1 MQRAAGTKNAASD
14 RIAEDRAG
22 KAAPGVI
29 LEMRGIEK
37 SFGPVKALRNV
48 SLSVREGEI
57 HAICGENG
65 AGKSTLMNIL
75 SGVYPSGSYNGQI
88 IFEGEERHFRNL
100 RDSEHAGISIIH
112 QELALVPMLSIAENI
127 FLGNEKAKAGV
138 VDWTTAHAEARELV
152 KRVGL
157 SEAPE
162 TLVGELGI
170 GKQQLIEIAK
180 ALAKNVRLM
189 ILDEPT
195 ASLNERDSDTL
206 LNLML
211 ELKARGVTSIIISHK
226 LNEISRVADSITV
239 IRDGST
245 VDTMSYA
252 AGDVSEARIVTA
264 MVGRELADR
273 YPSRE
278 PKLGETMFE
287 IRDWRVVDPGHGDR
301 DAIKSVN
308 LTVRRGE
315 VVGISGLMGSGR
327 TELALSVFGRLF
339 GKHVGGTVHLN
350 GKEIDT
356 STVTKAINHS
366 LAYVTED
373 RKGAGL
379 VLGESI
385 ARNVVLSNL
394 PNVSKMRVMVD
405 DHRVQ
410 EVARDFRSRLRI
422 RSHDVLQKV
431 GNLSGGNQQKVVL
444 SKWLFIDP
452 EVLILDE
459 PTRGIDVGAKY
470 EIYGIVNN
478 VVASGK
484 CVLMISSEM
493 PELLG
498 TCDRIYVMN
507 EGRFVGEF
515 TAAEATQERIIP
527 ARVAVDSDVIRSG
540 TGEADSVAA

>member
-1 MQRAAGTKNAASD
+1 MQPTAGTKVT
-14 RIAEDRAG
+14 
-22 KAAPGVI
+22 APGRTGTAPAGTI

-37 SFGPVKALRNV
+37 SFGPVKALRSVN
-48 SLSVREGEI
+48 LSVREGEI

-75 SGVYPSGSYNGQI
+75 SGVHPYGSYNGQI
-88 IFEGEERHFRNL
+88 VFDGEERRFRNL
-100 RDSEHAGISIIH
+100 RDSEHAGICIIH
-112 QELALVPMLSIAENI
+112 QELALAPMLSITENI

-138 VDWTTAHAEARELV
+138 VDWTAAHADARALL

-157 SEAPE
+157 AEAPE
-162 TLVGELGI
+162 TLVGDLGI

-245 VDTMSYA
+245 VETMSYA

-273 YPSRE
+273 YPGRE
-278 PKLGETMFE
+278 PELGETMFE
-287 IRDWRVVDPGHGDR
+287 IRDWRVVDPAHGDR

-308 LTVRRGE
+308 LKARRGE

-339 GKHVGGTVHLN
+339 GKHAGGTVHLN

-356 STVTKAINHS
+356 STVAKAIGHG

-394 PNVSKMRVMVD
+394 PDVSKMRVMVD

-410 EVARDFRSRLRI
+410 EVARDFRSKLRI
-422 RSHDVLQKV
+422 RSHDVLQRV

-444 SKWLFIDP
+444 SKWLFTGP

-470 EIYGIVNN
+470 EIYGIINDVA
-478 VVASGK
+478 ASGK
-484 CVLMISSEM
+484 CVVMISSEM

-515 TAAEATQERIIP
+515 TAAEATQERIMGAIMKNQEL
-527 ARVAVDSDVIRSG
+527 AR
-540 TGEADSVAA
+540 

>member
-1 MQRAAGTKNAASD
+1 MVADVRA
-14 RIAEDRAG
+14 
-22 KAAPGVI
+22 AAPGRFSDGSVNKTSPKAI

-37 SFGPVKALRNV
+37 SFGPVKALRDVN
-48 SLSVREGEI
+48 LKVRAGEI

-88 IFEGEERHFRNL
+88 VFDGEERHFRNL
-100 RDSEHAGISIIH
+100 RDSEHVGICIIH
-112 QELALVPMLSIAENI
+112 QELALAPMLSIAENL
-127 FLGNEKAKAGV
+127 FLGNERAKSGIVNWHA
-138 VDWTTAHAEARELV
+138 AHAEARAIL

-157 SEAPE
+157 MEPSE

-180 ALAKNVRLM
+180 ALAKDVRLL

-211 ELKARGVTSIIISHK
+211 ELKAKGVTSIIISHK

-252 AGDVSEARIVTA
+252 VDEVSEARIVTA

-273 YPSRE
+273 YPTRTSA
-278 PKLGETMFE
+278 PGETMFE
-287 IRDWRVVDPGHGDR
+287 IRDWRVVDPAHGDR

-308 LTVRRGE
+308 LKVRRGE

-339 GKHVGGTVHLN
+339 GKHAGGTIHLN

-356 STVTKAINHS
+356 STVTKAIDHR

-379 VLGESI
+379 VLGQSI

-394 PNVSKMRVMVD
+394 REVSKMGIMVD

-410 EVARDFRSRLRI
+410 EVAQDFRAKLRI
-422 RSHDVLQKV
+422 RSSDVMQKV

-444 SKWLFIDP
+444 SKWLFTDP

-470 EIYGIVNN
+470 EIYSIING
-478 VVASGK
+478 VVATGK
-484 CVLMISSEM
+484 CVIMISSEM

-515 TAAEATQERIIP
+515 SAAEATQERIMGAIMKNQEL
-527 ARVAVDSDVIRSG
+527 AR
-540 TGEADSVAA
+540 

>member
-1 MQRAAGTKNAASD
+1 MKQAAAKKVPITEQG
-14 RIAEDRAG
+14 AEDRIDRAHS
-22 KAAPGVI
+22 GVI

-37 SFGPVKALRNV
+37 SFGPVKALRDVN
-48 SLSVREGEI
+48 LSVREGEI

-75 SGVYPSGSYNGQI
+75 SGVYPHGSYGGQI
-88 IFEGEERHFRNL
+88 IFGGEERHFKSL
-100 RDSEHAGISIIH
+100 RDSEHAGICIIH
-112 QELALVPMLSIAENI
+112 QELALAPMLSITENL
-127 FLGNEKAKAGV
+127 FLGNEKSKAGFI
-138 VDWTTAHAEARELV
+138 DWSASHAEARVLLG
-152 KRVGL
+152 RVGL
-157 SEAPE
+157 VEAPE

-180 ALAKNVRLM
+180 SLAKDVKLM

-206 LNLML
+206 LKLML
-211 ELKARGVTSIIISHK
+211 ELKAKGVTSIIISHK

-245 VDTMSYA
+245 VDVMSYA
-252 AGDVSEARIVTA
+252 TGEVSEPRIVKA

-273 YPSRE
+273 YPRRE

-287 IRDWRVVDPGHGDR
+287 IRDWRVVDPAHHNR
-301 DAIKSVN
+301 EAIRSVN
-308 LTVRRGE
+308 LKVRQGE

-356 STVTKAINHS
+356 STVSRAIGHGV
-366 LAYVTED
+366 AYVTED

-385 ARNVVLSNL
+385 ARNIALANL
-394 PNVSKMRVMVD
+394 PGVSRMGFMVD
-405 DHRVQ
+405 DHAVLD
-410 EVARDFRSRLRI
+410 VATDYRSKLRI

-444 SKWLFIDP
+444 SKWLFTNP

-470 EIYGIVNN
+470 EIYSIVNDA
-478 VVASGK
+478 VAAGK

-515 TAAEATQERIIP
+515 TAAEATQELIMGAIMKNQ
-527 ARVAVDSDVIRSG
+527 AI
-540 TGEADSVAA
+540 TQ

>member
-1 MQRAAGTKNAASD
+1 
-14 RIAEDRAG
+14 
-22 KAAPGVI
+22 
-29 LEMRGIEK
+29 
-37 SFGPVKALRNV
+37 
-48 SLSVREGEI
+48 
-57 HAICGENG
+57 
-65 AGKSTLMNIL
+65 
-75 SGVYPSGSYNGQI
+75 
-88 IFEGEERHFRNL
+88 
-100 RDSEHAGISIIH
+100 
-112 QELALVPMLSIAENI
+112 
-127 FLGNEKAKAGV
+127 
-138 VDWTTAHAEARELV
+138 
-152 KRVGL
+152 
-157 SEAPE
+157 
-162 TLVGELGI
+162 
-170 GKQQLIEIAK
+170 
-180 ALAKNVRLM
+180 
-189 ILDEPT
+189 
-195 ASLNERDSDTL
+195 
-206 LNLML
+206 ML
-211 ELKARGVTSIIISHK
+211 ELKAKGVTSIIISHK

-245 VDTMSYA
+245 VDVMSYA
-252 AGDVSEARIVTA
+252 TGEVSEPRIVKA

-273 YPSRE
+273 YPRRE

-287 IRDWRVVDPGHGDR
+287 IRDWRVVDPAHHNR
-301 DAIKSVN
+301 EAIRSVN
-308 LTVRRGE
+308 LKVRQGE

-356 STVTKAINHS
+356 STVSRAIGHGV
-366 LAYVTED
+366 AYVTED

-385 ARNVVLSNL
+385 ARNIALANL
-394 PNVSKMRVMVD
+394 PGVCRMGFMVD
-405 DHRVQ
+405 DHAVLD
-410 EVARDFRSRLRI
+410 VATDYRSKLRI

-444 SKWLFIDP
+444 SKWLFTNP

-470 EIYGIVNN
+470 EIYSIVNDA
-478 VVASGK
+478 VAAGK

-515 TAAEATQERIIP
+515 TAAEATQELIMGAIMTNQ
-527 ARVAVDSDVIRSG
+527 AI
-540 TGEADSVAA
+540 TQ

>member
-1 MQRAAGTKNAASD
+1 MTMHSS
-14 RIAEDRAG
+14 
-22 KAAPGVI
+22 VI
-29 LEMRGIEK
+29 LDMQGIEK

-48 SLSVREGEI
+48 NLHVRKGEI

-75 SGVYPSGSYNGQI
+75 SGVYPHGSYGGRI
-88 IFEGEERHFRNL
+88 LFGGEERRFRNL
-100 RDSEHAGISIIH
+100 RDSEHAGICIIH
-112 QELALVPMLSIAENI
+112 QELALAPMLSITENL
-127 FLGNEKAKAGV
+127 FLGNEKSKGGLI
-138 VDWTTAHAEARELV
+138 DWTAAHDAARVLLD
-152 KRVGL
+152 RVGL
-157 SEAPE
+157 SEPPE
-162 TLVGELGI
+162 TLVGDLGV

-180 ALAKNVRLM
+180 ALAKDVKLM

-211 ELKARGVTSIIISHK
+211 ELKAKGVTSIIISHK
-226 LNEISRVADSITV
+226 LNEISRVADAITV

-245 VDTMSYA
+245 VDVMRYA
-252 AGDVSEARIVTA
+252 VDEVSEARIVKA
-264 MVGRELADR
+264 MVNRELADR
-273 YPSRE
+273 YPRRE

-287 IRDWRVVDPGHGDR
+287 IRNWRVIDPSHHDR
-301 DAIKSVN
+301 EAIRSVN
-308 LTVRRGE
+308 LKVRRGE
-315 VVGISGLMGSGR
+315 VVGISGLMGAGR

-339 GKHVGGTVHLN
+339 GRHIGGTVHLN
-350 GKEIDT
+350 GREIDT
-356 STVTKAINHS
+356 STVAKSIGHG

-379 VLGESI
+379 VLGDSI
-385 ARNVVLSNL
+385 ARNIALANL
-394 PNVSKMRVMVD
+394 KAVSSFGFMID
-405 DHRVQ
+405 DHSVLD
-410 EVARDFRSRLRI
+410 VARDFREKLRI

-431 GNLSGGNQQKVVL
+431 ANLSGGNQQKVVL
-444 SKWLFIDP
+444 SKWLFTDP

-470 EIYGIVNN
+470 EIYSIVNDA
-478 VVASGK
+478 VAAGK
-484 CVLMISSEM
+484 CVLMISSEL

-515 TAAEATQERIIP
+515 TAAEATQERIMGAIMTNQ
-527 ARVAVDSDVIRSG
+527 ALVN
-540 TGEADSVAA
+540 